1 MDETLACGYTS
12 DDDHDVVLHG
22 LIANIKYDLDAGG
35 SGAFTAYVSG
45 AGRLRKSIATGNK
58 EINPRVRKVRSTIMK
73 QVKLAEAKAKLSELV
88 DEVRRERNP
97 IVIQKRDTP
106 AAVLV
111 ELEAFRRLQENEDQL
126 LALKLRE
133 ALKGKK
139 YPLRKVLAELEK

>member
-1 MDETLACGYTS
+1 M
-12 DDDHDVVLHG
+12 
-22 LIANIKYDLDAGG
+22 
-35 SGAFTAYVSG
+35 
-45 AGRLRKSIATGNK
+45 RQ
-58 EINPRVRKVRSTIMK
+58 VR
-73 QVKLAEAKAKLSELV
+73 LAEAKAKLSELV

-111 ELEAFRRLQENEDQL
+111 EMGAFRRLQEMEDQF

-139 YPLRKVLAELEK
+139 YPLRKVLGELER

>member
-1 MDETLACGYTS
+1 M
-12 DDDHDVVLHG
+12 
-22 LIANIKYDLDAGG
+22 
-35 SGAFTAYVSG
+35 
-45 AGRLRKSIATGNK
+45 RQ
-58 EINPRVRKVRSTIMK
+58 VR
-73 QVKLAEAKAKLSELV
+73 LAEAKAKLSALV

-111 ELEAFRRLQENEDQL
+111 EMGAFRRLQEMEDQF

-139 YPLRKVLAELEK
+139 YPLRKVLGELER